1 MNPRSLRFRLIIW
14 YAGLLTGVFLLF
26 GVALYQVLRGYLE
39 HSLAQTLLRRSQQIA
54 VSLVDGVDKTGERYV
69 ADQITARY
77 APENYDRFIRITRG
91 DGSVLYASGR
101 TASFDPSS
109 LRPLA
114 AGTVQ
119 RNFVPEGVAGR
130 RRPPAGYGQGLSI
143 E

>member
-39 HSLAQTLLRRSQQIA
+39 HSLAQTLIRRSQQIA
-54 VSLVDGVDKTGERYV
+54 VSLLDGVDKTGEHYV

-77 APENYDRFIRITRG
+77 APENYDRFIRITRA

-101 TASFDPSS
+101 TASFDPSG
-109 LRPLA
+109 LPPLVVNA
-114 AGTVQ
+114 VQGDFNQKVLLADGSRLLVTVKV
-119 RNFVPEGVAGR
+119 FAVE
-130 RRPPAGYGQGLSI
+130 
-143 E
+143 